1 MCSQLRFRFDESRG
15 HFDKVGTKRED
26 VSTKVSI
33 LHLSKQD
40 YKVVCENVIKR
51 AFQRGKRSPE
61 DGWMRISAPPPGHQ
75 PDIGREKKGKKG
87 KQIQKIRT
95 RPPE

>member
-1 MCSQLRFRFDESRG
+1 MCSQLRFKFDESRG
-15 HFDKVGTKRED
+15 HFDKFGTKMED

-51 AFQRGKRSPE
+51 AFQGKKEWP
-61 DGWMRISAPPPGHQ
+61 GWMDADICASTTSAAAGP
-75 PDIGREKKGKKG
+75 
-87 KQIQKIRT
+87 T
-95 RPPE
+95 